1 MAWGAWFLLTA
12 SLPDLACPIT
22 NVCNRTGQI
31 GQINNQSYSGTLLLT
46 QLTMKEPCRDGSQIQ
61 MVIAW
66 RRVQELTKKVSELH
80 TGIEAMTSVM
90 PAGCS
95 NNWDKGRLVAFR
107 GSSSHKVSRQH
118 CRLNNV
124 KYFYLKDGMVFKAPV
139 RELCNWWSH
148 GNGGRNL

>member
-1 MAWGAWFLLTA
+1 ML
-12 SLPDLACPIT
+12 
-22 NVCNRTGQI
+22 VI
-31 GQINNQSYSGTLLLT
+31 GQVKSVRLTTNHTYSGSLLLT

-95 NNWDKGRLVAFR
+95 NI
-107 GSSSHKVSRQH
+107 
-118 CRLNNV
+118 
-124 KYFYLKDGMVFKAPV
+124 
-139 RELCNWWSH
+139 
-148 GNGGRNL
+148 